1 MQITQLL
8 KIAND
13 QLEST
18 SDSPRLD
25 AQILLAHSLQKNR
38 TWLATWSDK
47 NLTQSEINDFNH
59 LLKRRQL
66 GEPVAHITGTREF
79 WSLDLKVSRDTLI
92 PRPETELM
100 VEQILEKY
108 PQTTDINL
116 LDLGTG
122 SGAIALALASERPE
136 WNIIAT
142 DKSAPALNIARQ
154 NAQQLALKNIR
165 FIAGSWFEPLND
177 LYPDKHQFDIIASNP
192 PYIPRTDPHLSE
204 GDVRFEPLSALASGD
219 DGLDDIR
226 LICQQASAFLKPSGR
241 LIIEHGF
248 DQKSDIHSIF
258 MDSGYKNI
266 EQMSDLARQPR
277 LCIGIKP

>member
-8 KIAND
+8 KIASD

-18 SDSPRLD
+18 SDSPLLD

-38 TWLATWSDK
+38 TWLVTWSDK
-47 NLTQSEINDFNH
+47 HLIQSEVDDFNR
-59 LLKRRQL
+59 LLNRRLQ
-66 GEPVAHITGTREF
+66 GEPIAHITGTREF
-79 WSLDLKVSRDTLI
+79 WSLDLQVSRDTLI

-100 VEQILEKY
+100 VEQILQRY
-108 PQTTDINL
+108 PQSTGMSL

-122 SGAIALALASERPE
+122 SGAIALALASEHPG
-136 WNIIAT
+136 WNIVAT
-142 DKSAPALNIARQ
+142 DKSTAALNIAKQ
-154 NAQQLALKNIR
+154 NAQQLALKNIH

-177 LYPDKHQFDIIASNP
+177 LSPDKRQFDIIASNP
-192 PYIPRTDPHLSE
+192 PYIPDTDPHLSQ

-226 LICQQASAFLKPSGR
+226 HICQQATAFLKSSGM

-248 DQKSDIHSIF
+248 DQKSEIQAIF
-258 MDSGYKNI
+258 TDSGYINI
-266 EQMSDLARQPR
+266 EQINDLSGQPR

>member
-8 KIAND
+8 KIACD

-18 SDSPRLD
+18 SDSPDLD

-38 TWLATWSDK
+38 TWLVTWSDK
-47 NLTQSEINDFNH
+47 NLIQSEINDFDI
-59 LLKRRQL
+59 LLKRRLQ
-66 GEPVAHITGTREF
+66 GEPIAHITGTREF
-79 WSLDLKVSRDTLI
+79 WSLNLQVSRDTLI

-100 VEQILEKY
+100 VEQILARY
-108 PQTTDINL
+108 PQIAGINL

-122 SGAIALALASERPE
+122 SGAIALALASERPD
-136 WNIIAT
+136 WNFIAT
-142 DKSAPALNIARQ
+142 DKSTAALNIAEQ

-177 LYPDKHQFDIIASNP
+177 LAPDKRQFDIIASNP
-192 PYIPRTDPHLSE
+192 PYIPRADPHLSQ

-226 LICQQASAFLKPSGR
+226 HICQQTTIFLKSSGM

-248 DQKSDIHSIF
+248 DQKSEIHTIF

-266 EQMSDLARQPR
+266 EQISDLAGQPR
-277 LCIGIKP
+277 LCIGIKA